1 MIRKAIRSIVRY
13 AISAA
18 ITFKDRSIRI
28 SDEERGFGAF
38 LKNLR
43 ELYPNNS
50 NHNSEIILVPLISD
64 VGTMKLISNIAF
76 RIASEKKLKIKYFY
90 VHTAIDVIIDR
101 SSKLNFYTQ
110 QYQNYNAFWLNKLC
124 RIYSIRRRDILIS
137 NFFLP
142 EFNASHNFKFRSKND
157 VLNIHYK
164 GISIGELIYDMYLRF
179 RSKPTIELDDPSLAD
194 IYDYGVSLTE
204 KWDQFFSAEKIEMML
219 SPYTTYLHW
228 GVQTRL
234 ALLHNVRVITFGSLI
249 YMFSELRKE
258 HPFHSKDH
266 HLYRHLFDQLSGKTE
281 KLSLAKIVLD
291 ERLKGSVDSGTAY
304 MKSSAFHNN
313 RLQAFQIDKDKLSA
327 VIFLHCFF
335 DSPHVY
341 NGALFPDF
349 FEWIL
354 FILRVASENSLINY
368 YIKPH
373 PNGLPANEE
382 IIESLKKKF
391 KDFENIKF
399 ISNEISNLQIA
410 EQKPNAVFTLYGT
423 VAHEFAYLGFP
434 VITAGDN
441 PHMGYSFLYN
451 PASVSELE
459 HYIKNVGNFGLPPE
473 YNPDEILEFFY
484 MNYMYYSEKFNLGN
498 FVMVKNF
505 ETGEVTLPQNCSIE
519 DVIYRSKPL

>member
-1 MIRKAIRSIVRY
+1 
-13 AISAA
+13 
-18 ITFKDRSIRI
+18 
-28 SDEERGFGAF
+28 
-38 LKNLR
+38 
-43 ELYPNNS
+43 
-50 NHNSEIILVPLISD
+50 
-64 VGTMKLISNIAF
+64 
-76 RIASEKKLKIKYFY
+76 
-90 VHTAIDVIIDR
+90 
-101 SSKLNFYTQ
+101 
-110 QYQNYNAFWLNKLC
+110 
-124 RIYSIRRRDILIS
+124 
-137 NFFLP
+137 
-142 EFNASHNFKFRSKND
+142 
-157 VLNIHYK
+157 
-164 GISIGELIYDMYLRF
+164 MYLRF

-204 KWDQFFSAEKIEMML
+204 KWNQFFSEEKIEMML

-249 YMFSELRKE
+249 YMFSELRNE

-266 HLYRHLFDQLSGKTE
+266 HLYRQLFYQLPSKTE

-291 ERLKGSVDSGTAY
+291 ERLKGSIDAGTAY
-304 MKSSAFHNN
+304 MKSSAFHNT
-313 RLQAFQIDKDKLSA
+313 RLQTFQIDKDKLSA

-341 NGALFPDF
+341 NGSLFPDF
-349 FEWIL
+349 YEWIL
-354 FILRVASENSLINY
+354 FILRVASQNSFINY

-391 KDFENIKF
+391 EDFENIKF
-399 ISNEISNLQIA
+399 ISSEISNIQIV

-459 HYIKNVGNFGLPPE
+459 YYLKNVGNFGLPLG
-473 YNPDEILEFFY
+473 YNSDEILEFFY
-484 MNYMYYSEKFNLGN
+484 MNYMYYSEKFNLEN

-505 ETGEVTLPQNCSIE
+505 ETGELTLPQNCSIE
-519 DVIYRSKPL
+519 DMIYRPKQL